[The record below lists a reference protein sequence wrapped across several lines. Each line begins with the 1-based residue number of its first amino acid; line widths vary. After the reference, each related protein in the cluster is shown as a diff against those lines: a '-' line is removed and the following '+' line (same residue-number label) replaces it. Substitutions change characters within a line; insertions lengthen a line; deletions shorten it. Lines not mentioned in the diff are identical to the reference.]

1 MTESIEELQSDIE
14 KSRAKLDLTLDQ
26 LEGKMTVSGVVD
38 DLLGTART
46 GKMAPAF
53 DHVLDALRSNPVPV
67 LLLAAGAAL
76 LLHRLRP
83 KPSASYPA
91 RSPRVAVDEDVPPA
105 PLEPR
110 LYQAGATTLQ
120 SREDLEGRRRA
131 ANVRI

>member
-1 MTESIEELQSDIE
+1 MTQTLEELQRE
-14 KSRAKLDLTLDQ
+14 VEQSRAKLDITLDR
-26 LEGKMTVSGVVD
+26 LEEKMTVSGVVD
-38 DLLGTART
+38 DLLGSVRRGQLAPLYDRT
-46 GKMAPAF
+46 LAT
-53 DHVLDALRSNPVPV
+53 LRSNPVPV

-83 KPSASYPA
+83 QPASSPA
-91 RSPRVAVDEDVPPA
+91 RSPRVALDEDLPPA

-110 LYQAGATTLQ
+110 LYQTGATTLQ

>member
-1 MTESIEELQSDIE
+1 MTQTLEELQLEIE
-14 KSRAKLDLTLDQ
+14 QSRAKLDITLER
-26 LEGKMTVSGVVD
+26 LEEKLTVSGVVD
-38 DLLGTART
+38 DLLGTVRSSPLS
-46 GKMAPAF
+46 PAF
-53 DHVLDALRSNPVPV
+53 DRVLDTLKRNPVPV
-67 LLLAAGAAL
+67 LLVAAGAAL

-83 KPSASYPA
+83 KPIPASPA
-91 RSPRVAVDEDVPPA
+91 RSPRVALDEDLPPA